1 MHDPHNILI
10 FTTLLGAIGLWLM
23 LPRGTHRGRAIG
35 TILAVVAFGAGASQ
49 LPYLGDWLTSSVFGL
64 ISAITIVS
72 AVATI
77 TFRNPVYCA
86 IWFGLMLLGVAALF
100 LSIGAQFLAVATVV
114 VYAGAILVT
123 FLFVLMLAQPE
134 GKAPYDRVSWDAML
148 SAALGMVFVGVLS
161 MSIVGIFTAPE
172 NKQETQIAAPAAEK
186 LAENVLA
193 HEHVATIGAEL
204 FGKHLIAIEV
214 AGTLLFAAIVG
225 AAAIVAQGKNA
236 KTNGKSVIKNQ

>member
-49 LPYLGDWLTSSVFGL
+49 LPFLGDWLANSLFGL
-64 ISAITIVS
+64 IAAITIVS
-72 AVATI
+72 AVATV

-100 LSIGAQFLAVATVV
+100 LFVGSQFLAVATVV

-172 NKQETQIAAPAAEK
+172 NKQETPIAAPAAEK
-186 LAENVLA
+186 LAQNVLA
-193 HEHVATIGAEL
+193 TEHVASIGAEL

-225 AAAIVAQGKNA
+225 AAAIVAQGKNT
-236 KTNGKSVIKNQ
+236 KTNGKPPVKNQ